1 MVSETAGGANRKRSK
16 HSCDTRKP
24 PPLFGPTKF
33 LEGTV
38 TNNDVARTMKPLG
51 TACAIKISNR

>member
-1 MVSETAGGANRKRSK
+1 MASETAGGASKKRSK

-24 PPLFGPTKF
+24 PQLFGLTKF

-38 TNNDVARTMKPLG
+38 TKNHVARTTKPF
-51 TACAIKISNR
+51 